1 MTTGRLTAEQRRHD
15 LDELRRGTVDVLV
28 VGGGVVG
35 AGSAL
40 DAATRGLTVGLLER
54 DDWASGTS
62 SRSSRLAHGG
72 LRYLEQL
79 EFGLVHEALTE
90 RGLLLERIAPHLVR
104 PVRFVFP
111 LSAQWERP
119 YIGAGVALYDVLARF
134 GARSGSLPG
143 HRHLSKRAALR
154 LVPGL
159 EDSSLAG
166 AITFFDAQ
174 IDDARHTLATVRTA
188 AAHGALVASRV
199 EVVGLL
205 RDGDAVRGV
214 RAIDHLTGES
224 FDVRAR
230 CVVAALGVWGG
241 RVPSLLG
248 EDEPERPVVPSKGV
262 HLVVRRQAIDSHT
275 AVIARTAS
283 SVLFLLPWGSDW
295 LVGTTDTPWEGGSDT
310 FDDVRAT
317 AADVDYLID
326 EANRWL
332 SRPLQREDIIS
343 TYAGL
348 RPLVPEED
356 VSDTARVSREH
367 VVATPAPGLVTVA
380 GGKYTTY
387 RVMAADAVDAAVGEL
402 PPELGVG
409 GSRTAGVPLVGAE
422 GYAALWA
429 ERDALAVEWG
439 VSPTTAGR
447 LLRRHGD
454 QVADVV
460 ELMREDPALAEPVA
474 GSRYLAAE
482 LVQAARAEGALGL
495 GDVLLRRTHLGL
507 EVADGGAAA
516 VPDVARLL
524 AAELGW
530 DDERCAAEQAAYLA
544 TVPTT
549 G

>member
-1 MTTGRLTAEQRRHD
+1 MTTGRLSLDQRRRD

-40 DAATRGLTVGLLER
+40 DAATRGLTVGLIER

-111 LSAQWERP
+111 LSARWERP
-119 YIGAGVALYDVLARF
+119 YVGAGVALYDVLARF

-159 EDSSLAG
+159 EDSALAG

-199 EVVGLL
+199 EATGLL
-205 RDGDAVRGV
+205 REGDAVCGV
-214 RAIDHLTGES
+214 RAHDHVTGET

-230 CVVAALGVWGG
+230 GVLAALGVWGG
-241 RVPSLLG
+241 RVPQLLG
-248 EDEPERPVVPSKGV
+248 EDEPERAVVPSKGV
-262 HLVVRRQAIDSHT
+262 HLVVRRKAIDSHT

-295 LVGTTDTPWEGGSDT
+295 LVGTTDTPWQGGIDS
-310 FDDVRAT
+310 FDDVVADRS
-317 AADVDYLID
+317 DVDYLLD

-332 SRPLQREDIIS
+332 HRPLLRDDIVA

-348 RPLVPEED
+348 RPLVPETEE
-356 VSDTARVSREH
+356 SDTARISREH
-367 VVATPAPGLVTVA
+367 VVTTPVPGLVSVT

-387 RVMAADAVDAAVGEL
+387 RVMAADAVDAVVEQL
-402 PPELGVG
+402 PSELGVG
-409 GSRTAGVPLVGAE
+409 PSRTAGIPLVGAE

-429 ERDALAVEWG
+429 EREQLAADWG
-439 VSPTTAGR
+439 VSPTVAAR

-454 QVADVV
+454 QVGDVV
-460 ELMREDPALAEPVA
+460 DLLREDPALAEPVA

-482 LVQAARAEGALGL
+482 LVQAVRAEGALSL
-495 GDVLLRRTHLGL
+495 SDVLLRRTHLGL
-507 EVADGGAAA
+507 EVPDVGAAA
-516 VPDVARLL
+516 LPEVARLV
-524 AAELGW
+524 AATLGW
-530 DDERCAAEQAAYLA
+530 DDEERSAQEAAYLA
-544 TVPTT
+544 AAPTLP
-549 G
+549 